1 MLDVRL
7 RLLHALR
14 FNSDSISSL
23 IDVGRFT
30 GQYIHTSAHRSL
42 DFLLQAHEE
51 NMFKTLKN
59 GQSFNGYE
67 RSLAMGQLSTRTS
80 SFGIDGYHIAY
91 LGPRGDTFAPGVTE
105 MSVHE
110 VSVLGICK

>member
-7 RLLHALR
+7 RLRYTSR
-14 FNSDSISSL
+14 FSSDFISAL

-59 GQSFNGYE
+59 GQSFDSYE
-67 RSLAMGQLSTRTS
+67 RSLVMGQLSSRTS

-110 VSVLGICK
+110 VSAIGIRK